1 MTLPIRVRALAEDDI
16 QHARDFYEKRS
27 SGLGARFMERLRVA
41 LERIQFM
48 PEAYGIASKNVRVKV
63 LDKFPYV
70 IYYRIAQSE
79 ILVLAVLHGRRD
91 AAEWKSRID

>member
-1 MTLPIRVRALAEDDI
+1 MTLPIRVRALAEDDV
-16 QHARDFYEKRS
+16 QRARDFYEERS
-27 SGLGARFMERLRVA
+27 SGLGARFMERLREA

-48 PEAYGIASKNVRVKV
+48 PESYGVVSKNVRVKL

-70 IYYRIAQSE
+70 VYYRIAKSE

-91 AAEWKSRID
+91 AAEWKSRSD